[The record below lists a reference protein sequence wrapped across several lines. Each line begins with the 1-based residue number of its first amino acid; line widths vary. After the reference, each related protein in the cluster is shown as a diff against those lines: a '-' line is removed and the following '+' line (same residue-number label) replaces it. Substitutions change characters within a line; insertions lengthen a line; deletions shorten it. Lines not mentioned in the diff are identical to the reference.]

1 MDLSAVANFLP
12 IGQESGRPF
21 LGTLDGRG
29 HAIRN
34 LKVRSSG
41 RAGFF
46 DRISGDLGPN
56 AGVKNLR
63 LINVSVI
70 SSGGDE
76 TGGLAVIQ
84 SGGSVTNVFVS
95 GAVSGTDTSS
105 IGGRLGEQLG
115 GTTQRSR
122 STASVNAR
130 NFGALIGGLVGYQG
144 RDGII
149 VQSYATGSVTAS
161 GFDMK
166 VGGLAGMAQGTIRYS
181 FASGPVKATSTIDSQ
196 VGGLVGDAA
205 PQSLPQFP
213 TRGIFSSF
221 ATGSVTSIVGTR
233 DAYAGGLAGLVHVV
247 GAIDQTYAVGRI
259 VVDKP
264 AGVEFGGLLG
274 DDCDCVYIDVLRS
287 YWNTQTMR
295 VARSDGGAARN
306 TTQLQASL
314 PPGFNSSVSG
324 ITPGVTFPYL
334 KLAGTDFQS
343 PLAITVLGS
352 EIFTFLP
359 ISQLEK
365 SEYSPPISR
374 PDLASK
380 AAAYTIIARAIGITR
395 RIATLQNARI
405 NGFWNGSAAVWKGAA
420 TSHASLGPLTA
431 IASATPLGSGNLIGP
446 LRAHKIVLLRGSY
459 TAGATVKPHWLLA
472 TSFKVSAAG
481 SVTGIVA
488 NDPWTGRQVRIDP
501 ATKRVSSP
509 LPFPLSGFRINGFQ
523 VVTLKP
529 A

>member
-1 MDLSAVANFLP
+1 MIHVVRVVSILAALLAPSSISAAQAEANESPAAAACVEIKTAADLNKIRANLFGSFCLAADLDLSSVANFRP

-76 TGGLAVIQ
+76 TGGLAAIQ

-105 IGGRLGEQLG
+105 IGGLLGEQLG

-122 STASVNAR
+122 STASVNAGK
-130 NFGALIGGLVGYQG
+130 FGALIGGLVGYQG

-149 VQSYATGSVTAS
+149 VQSYATGAVTAS

-287 YWNTQTMR
+287 VLEYAN
-295 VARSDGGAARN
+295 D
-306 TTQLQASL
+306 ASC
-314 PPGFNSSVSG
+314 PQRWRRR
-324 ITPGVTFPYL
+324 
-334 KLAGTDFQS
+334 AEHD
-343 PLAITVLGS
+343 
-352 EIFTFLP
+352 
-359 ISQLEK
+359 
-365 SEYSPPISR
+365 
-374 PDLASK
+374 
-380 AAAYTIIARAIGITR
+380 AAAGEPAAGIQQLGLGHYARCDLPLSEVRRHGLPVSARHHGARVRDLHLPADQSAREERIFSPDQPTGPRFKGGRLHNYCARDRHHAAHRNAAKCADQRFLEWIG
-395 RIATLQNARI
+395 
-405 NGFWNGSAAVWKGAA
+405 GSLEGGGDQSRFPWSTDCDRFGY
-420 TSHASLGPLTA
+420 SLGIRESHWPAPRPQDRPVT
-431 IASATPLGSGNLIGP
+431 
-446 LRAHKIVLLRGSY
+446 RVLHCRR
-459 TAGATVKPHWLLA
+459 
-472 TSFKVSAAG
+472 
-481 SVTGIVA
+481 
-488 NDPWTGRQVRIDP
+488 NR
-501 ATKRVSSP
+501 
-509 LPFPLSGFRINGFQ
+509 
-523 VVTLKP
+523 
-529 A
+529 

>member
-1 MDLSAVANFLP
+1 M
-12 IGQESGRPF
+12 
-21 LGTLDGRG
+21 
-29 HAIRN
+29 
-34 LKVRSSG
+34 
-41 RAGFF
+41 
-46 DRISGDLGPN
+46 
-56 AGVKNLR
+56 
-63 LINVSVI
+63 
-70 SSGGDE
+70 
-76 TGGLAVIQ
+76 
-84 SGGSVTNVFVS
+84 
-95 GAVSGTDTSS
+95 
-105 IGGRLGEQLG
+105 
-115 GTTQRSR
+115 
-122 STASVNAR
+122 
-130 NFGALIGGLVGYQG
+130 
-144 RDGII
+144 
-149 VQSYATGSVTAS
+149 QSYATGSVTAS

-181 FASGPVKATSTIDSQ
+181 FASGPVKATSTINSQ

-233 DAYAGGLAGLVHVV
+233 DAYAGGWLAWCTSLAPSTRLMPWAGSLSTSRRVSNL
-247 GAIDQTYAVGRI
+247 ADFSATIATASTSTCSGR
-259 VVDKP
+259 
-264 AGVEFGGLLG
+264 
-274 DDCDCVYIDVLRS
+274 